1 MRHMSGKVAYAAALI
16 VVSLVAA
23 WGLGQIAVRRTTMQA
38 SFVSDKEESMTFE
51 NRKRTYLLH
60 FPPNDNDA
68 AAALPLV
75 IVLHGGGGNARG
87 AAEMTGFN
95 AEADTVGFIVVYPA
109 GTGALGDRILT
120 WNSGNCC
127 GYAMDNN
134 VNDVGFIDA
143 LIGELERN
151 FKIDSNRIFVTGIS
165 NGGMMTYRLA
175 CELSNRIAG
184 IAPVAGA
191 LNVDCNPSQPIS
203 VIAFHGTAD
212 QHVLYNGG
220 VPVSKFDPHPRVDR
234 SVAYAISFWVNKN
247 SCSAIP
253 SRTSKGNVTVNV
265 YSGCS
270 NGTAVVLYTI
280 VGGLHAWPGGQ
291 RGSAIGD
298 EPTNEISATQIMWE
312 FFEQHPKQAKSTQ
325 LADYSGQLEPYRT
338 CETSW
343 FSVRLEASFS
353 ALDDRLFASS

>member
-1 MRHMSGKVAYAAALI
+1 MARMHVKIVYAALL
-16 VVSLVAA
+16 VVISVVAI
-23 WGLGQIAVRRTTMQA
+23 WGFGQIVFRRAATQA
-38 SFVSDKEESMTFE
+38 SWVGDVEGSMVFE

-60 FPPNDNDA
+60 FPPDYDGTV
-68 AAALPLV
+68 ALPLV

-87 AAEMTGFN
+87 VAEMTGFN
-95 AEADTVGFIVVYPA
+95 AEADAGGFIVVYPD

-127 GYAMDNN
+127 GYAMDHN

-143 LIGELERN
+143 LISKLESELR
-151 FKIDSNRIFVTGIS
+151 IDSDRIFATGIS

-191 LNVDCNPSQPIS
+191 LNVNCNPSQPVS

-212 QHVLYNGG
+212 RHVLYNGG
-220 VPVSKFDPHPRVDR
+220 VPISKFDPHPRVDG
-234 SVAYAISFWVNKN
+234 SVTYAISFWVHRDR
-247 SCSAIP
+247 CSEIA
-253 SRTSKGNVTVNV
+253 SRTSKGNVTGDA
-265 YSGCS
+265 YSNCS

-291 RGSAIGD
+291 RGSTIGD
-298 EPTNEISATQIMWE
+298 KPTNEISATHIIWE
-312 FFEQHPKQAKSTQ
+312 FFEQHPKQAGSTL
-325 LADYSGQLEPYRT
+325 LADHLPQPEPAGMP
-338 CETSW
+338 
-343 FSVRLEASFS
+343 LG
-353 ALDDRLFASS
+353 L